1 MRNIVLVVDDMEINR
16 ELLAEILKDEYDVIM
31 VENGKQA
38 LEYMENRNQEIA
50 VVLLD
55 LIMPEMDGFEVLKV
69 MQEKMWIDKIPVLVI
84 SGESSIKVEQDCFDY
99 GVSDFIHK
107 PFDNALVRKRVENV
121 VSLFQYQRELEEK
134 VAEKVEEI
142 ESMYDLMTISFAGLV
157 ESRDGVTGGHLKNTS
172 LFFKL
177 FIEYLMELPRY
188 RDELPESLVRRAC
201 RSAPLH
207 DVGKIAIEDAVL
219 RKAGGLSK
227 EEFEQMKMHS
237 VIGGDIFA
245 FIKGRIPDREFAE
258 VAEQIARCHHEKW
271 NGSGYPDGLK
281 GKNIPLVA
289 RIMSIV
295 DVYDA
300 LTSKRPYKE
309 PFSHERAMIM
319 IAEKSGIEFDPEL
332 VNEFLNIEDRIKECL
347 HVKEQMITEQQYFMV
362 HCNKNF

>member
-1 MRNIVLVVDDMEINR
+1 MVDDVQLNHKAASLVLQDTYELYEALSAKEAFEIMETVRPDLILLDVVMPGMDGYEMMRILKSTPCYKTIPVIFLTAETRAESEVEGFNCGIVDYITKPFVPIVMKKR
-16 ELLAEILKDEYDVIM
+16 IETQIALAEYE
-31 VENGKQA
+31 
-38 LEYMENRNQEIA
+38 R
-50 VVLLD
+50 
-55 LIMPEMDGFEVLKV
+55 
-69 MQEKMWIDKIPVLVI
+69 
-84 SGESSIKVEQDCFDY
+84 S
-99 GVSDFIHK
+99 
-107 PFDNALVRKRVENV
+107 
-121 VSLFQYQRELEEK
+121 LEEK

-177 FIEYLMELPRY
+177 FIEYLMELPKY

-258 VAEQIARCHHEKW
+258 VAEQIARYHHEKW

-332 VNEFLNIEDRIKECL
+332 VNEFLNIEDRIKACL

>member
-1 MRNIVLVVDDMEINR
+1 MAERILIVEDEEKIARFIELELKHEGYEVGKCANGR
-16 ELLAEILKDEYDVIM
+16 EGLAEAEQGNYDLM
-31 VENGKQA
+31 
-38 LEYMENRNQEIA
+38 
-50 VVLLD
+50 LLD
-55 LIMPEMDGFEVLKV
+55 IMLPELNGFEVLRRLRRTSDLPVILLTARDAVMDKV
-69 MQEKMWIDKIPVLVI
+69 AGLD
-84 SGESSIKVEQDCFDY
+84 GGADDY
-99 GVSDFIHK
+99 ITK
-107 PFDNALVRKRVENV
+107 PFVPIVMKKRIETQIALAEYER
-121 VSLFQYQRELEEK
+121 SLEEK

-177 FIEYLMELPRY
+177 FIEYLMELPQY

-258 VAEQIARCHHEKW
+258 VAEQIARYHHEKW

-332 VNEFLNIEDRIKECL
+332 VNEFLNIEDRIKACL

>member
-1 MRNIVLVVDDMEINR
+1 M
-16 ELLAEILKDEYDVIM
+16 AEYE
-31 VENGKQA
+31 
-38 LEYMENRNQEIA
+38 R
-50 VVLLD
+50 
-55 LIMPEMDGFEVLKV
+55 
-69 MQEKMWIDKIPVLVI
+69 
-84 SGESSIKVEQDCFDY
+84 S
-99 GVSDFIHK
+99 
-107 PFDNALVRKRVENV
+107 
-121 VSLFQYQRELEEK
+121 LEEK

-177 FIEYLMELPRY
+177 FIEYLMELPKY